1 MLDKWMEKM
10 LQSAASTYMP
20 QLGSIAES
28 RRAELIQTRSLVRT
42 KPEEVEAWFD
52 NEIEKVGKMDV
63 SDMLNKL
70 R

>member
-10 LQSAASTYMP
+10 LQSAASAYIP

-28 RRAELIQTRSLVRT
+28 RRAELIEIKSIVRT
-42 KPEEVEAWFD
+42 KPEEDEAWFD
-52 NEIEKVGKMDV
+52 KEIDKVGKMDV

>member
-10 LQSAASTYMP
+10 LQSAASAYMP

-28 RRAELIQTRSLVRT
+28 RRAELIEIKSLIRT

-52 NEIEKVGKMDV
+52 KEIDKVGKMDV

-70 R
+70 H

>member
-10 LQSAASTYMP
+10 LQSAASAYMP

-28 RRAELIQTRSLVRT
+28 RRQELIEIKSLIRT
-42 KPEEVEAWFD
+42 NPEEVEAWFD
-52 NEIEKVGKMDV
+52 KEIEKVGKMDV
-63 SDMLNKL
+63 SDMLGKL

>member
-10 LQSAASTYMP
+10 LQSAASAFMP

-28 RRAELIQTRSLVRT
+28 RATELNEIKSLIRT
-42 KPEEVEAWFD
+42 KPEVVEAWFD
-52 NEIEKVGKMDV
+52 KEIEKVGKMDV

>member
-10 LQSAASTYMP
+10 LQSAASAYMP
-20 QLGSIAES
+20 QLGSIADS
-28 RRAELIQTRSLVRT
+28 RRAELIEIKSLIRT

-52 NEIEKVGKMDV
+52 KEIEKVGKMDV

>member
-10 LQSAASTYMP
+10 LQSAASAYMP

-28 RRAELIQTRSLVRT
+28 RRAELIEIRSLVRT

-52 NEIEKVGKMDV
+52 KETEKVGKMDV

>member
-1 MLDKWMEKM
+1 M
-10 LQSAASTYMP
+10 LQSAASAYMP

-28 RRAELIQTRSLVRT
+28 RRAELIEIRSLVRT

-52 NEIEKVGKMDV
+52 KETEKVGKMDV

>member
-10 LQSAASTYMP
+10 LQSAASAYMP

-28 RRAELIQTRSLVRT
+28 RRTELNEIKSLVRT

-52 NEIEKVGKMDV
+52 KEIEKVGKMDV

>member
-10 LQSAASTYMP
+10 LQSAASAYMP

-28 RRAELIQTRSLVRT
+28 RKAELIEIKSLINT

-52 NEIEKVGKMDV
+52 KEIEKVGKMDV
-63 SDMLNKL
+63 SDMMNKL

>member
-10 LQSAASTYMP
+10 LQSAASAYIP

-28 RRAELIQTRSLVRT
+28 RRAELIEIKSIVRT

-52 NEIEKVGKMDV
+52 KEIEKVGKMDV

>member
-10 LQSAASTYMP
+10 LQSAASAYIP

-28 RRAELIQTRSLVRT
+28 RRAELIEIKSIVRT

-52 NEIEKVGKMDV
+52 KEIDKVGKMDV